1 MVRLGRPRPSPRR
14 VARQL
19 IVTRP
24 RRVPSLIV
32 LLQAASED
40 RADLA
45 LADFGPDQIR
55 WAIETGLGAL
65 LRRSTAKDPKA
76 GMSPLWPLVQGADLT
91 ARITV
96 GEQLDA
102 LDAIIRGCASTAPPL
117 TLLKG
122 MSICEQYYPEP
133 HLRPMV
139 DIDVLVDPAA
149 LAPVESVLLQLGY
162 GRRSQNPPEFY
173 ETHHHTTPF
182 RHPQTKVWV
191 EVHRGLFP
199 VESPLGSDRIFG
211 PDNLTAER
219 RPAEFRGR
227 PVNRLSDELQ
237 LVYLASHWASNLRR
251 VGGMVA
257 MLDLIYLLKNAR
269 AIRWERIFDWLAG
282 SVASSYVY
290 LLVTYLDRYGLVE
303 LAPEILRTLSL
314 RQRSFGR
321 TNLRILHALLDRY
334 VTSGRD
340 FGPLL
345 TVRNFE
351 ILWKTLLL
359 PGRPSQNLL
368 RVLSNRITNTVPLT

>member
-1 MVRLGRPRPSPRR
+1 MIPSGRPRPSPRR

-24 RRVPSLIV
+24 RRVPSLIA

-40 RADLA
+40 REDLA

-65 LRRSTAKDPKA
+65 LRRSTAKDPRA
-76 GMSPLWPLVQGADLT
+76 EMSPLWPLLQGADLT
-91 ARITV
+91 ARITI

-102 LDAIIRGCASTAPPL
+102 LEEIIRGSASTAPPF

-122 MSICEQYYPEP
+122 VSICEQYYPES
-133 HLRPMV
+133 HLRPMA
-139 DIDVLVDPAA
+139 DIDVLVDPVA
-149 LAPVESVLLQLGY
+149 VESVESLLLQLGY
-162 GRRSQNPPEFY
+162 RRRSQNPPEFY
-173 ETHHHTTPF
+173 EAHHHTTPF
-182 RHPQTKVWV
+182 RHPHTHVWV

-199 VESPLGSDRIFG
+199 GQSPLGSERIFG
-211 PDNLTAER
+211 PDHLAAER

-237 LVYLASHWASNLRR
+237 IVYLAAHWASNLRR

-257 MLDLIYLLKNAR
+257 MLDVIYLLRNAR
-269 AIRWERIFDWLAG
+269 AIRWERILDWLAG

-290 LLVTYLDRYGLVE
+290 LLFTYLGRYGLVE
-303 LAPEILRTLSL
+303 LAPEILRALSR

-321 TNLRILHALLDRY
+321 TNLTILHALLDRY
-334 VTSGRD
+334 VTRGRE

-345 TVRNFE
+345 TVRTFE
-351 ILWKTLLL
+351 ILSKTLLL
-359 PGRPSQNLL
+359 PGRPSRNLL
-368 RVLSNRITNTVPLT
+368 RALSNRIANRLPP